1 MTTAYGFPPSTWDPT
16 TLPDNDTQFVDSKD
30 IDAFAKALSAP
41 EASQVVAL
49 NDWRPI
55 NQRVKRKG
63 TKQRRKKPGP
73 RSKDET
79 REGFVYVLLKWPLF
93 LVVIGWIVAL
103 GLGYLVT
110 RLYIWTYERMVTWRG
125 QRQKLRKSLR
135 SKTNYDDWKEAA
147 QDLDKHLGNE
157 AWKEDDDYAYY
168 DSSTARKV
176 TAQLQAE
183 RERAENQRNSG
194 TNNPVYALRS
204 LVEACGTSLKDH
216 RPHNGRRW
224 STLGTKSCV
233 LTDRTLPTLHVRIY
247 QRLTP
252 TASLVK
258 NNFMGVENPRLYS
271 ETYYGTKH
279 LAQGFIDELERSL
292 AYLLHSSQLSPS
304 EKYSFAQH
312 LNTNLGRTALCLSG
326 GASFA
331 WYHFGVVKALL
342 DAKLLPDIVTGSM
355 SLTSL

>member
-1 MTTAYGFPPSTWDPT
+1 MNLAYGFPPGTWDPS
-16 TLPDNDTQFVDSKD
+16 TLPDNDTEFVDNKD
-30 IDAFAKALSAP
+30 IEAFAKALSAP

-49 NDWRPI
+49 NDWRPV

-63 TKQRRKKPGP
+63 TKQRKKRLGP

-79 REGFVYVLLKWPLF
+79 REGFVYILLKWPLF
-93 LVVIGWIVAL
+93 LVVIGWIIAL
-103 GLGYLVT
+103 GLGYLAT

-135 SKTNYDDWKEAA
+135 STTNYEDWKEAA
-147 QDLDKHLGNE
+147 QDLDRHLGNE

-168 DSSTARKV
+168 DSTTARKV

-183 RERAENQRNSG
+183 RARAEDDQRMG
-194 TNNPVYALRS
+194 GRTRAVYALRS
-204 LVEACGTSLKDH
+204 LVEACGMFS
-216 RPHNGRRW
+216 RR
-224 STLGTKSCV
+224 SGPCKRSHYSYQKLTQAV
-233 LTDRTLPTLHVRIY
+233 L
-247 QRLTP
+247 
-252 TASLVK
+252 LVK
-258 NNFMGVENPRLYS
+258 NNFVGVENPRLYS

-279 LAQGFIDELERSL
+279 LAQGFVDELERSL
-292 AYLLHSSQLSPS
+292 DYLLHSSQLTQP
-304 EKYSFAQH
+304 EKYRLAQH

-342 DAKLLPDIVTGSM
+342 DAKLLPDIVTGSKCLF
-355 SLTSL
+355 SFGKTLQ